1 VNVQFAPTARASI
14 RYRHTWWRANRDK
27 APGLFLEEL
36 REVVRKLRR
45 DTDVARQRYSGEG
58 EATVWRLLMP
68 KTRHHVYYTR
78 DERANVA
85 YVVLVDSAVG
95 ETGPDL

>member
-1 VNVQFAPTARASI
+1 
-14 RYRHTWWRANRDK
+14 
-27 APGLFLEEL
+27 
-36 REVVRKLRR
+36 
-45 DTDVARQRYSGEG
+45 
-58 EATVWRLLMP
+58 MP